1 MKKSFSR
8 KWMIYGLLLAILI
21 GGSSVSI
28 VYLRNYIV
36 DKKYEF
42 ETSAYVWNFDN
53 ITLFSSQLEERSDKI
68 LFSIVRVFNITPS
81 VGYSLKTNTPFP
93 FFYGNRKSYS
103 LWHNQRKDVW
113 NFHLDSIVPE
123 PRLKPDFT
131 INKNTIQ
138 IIISALSQ
146 DLAQTQNLLDVT
158 GEYFHTG
165 IDDKLEV
172 GFLVYRIEFV
182 FYDGTYLQLF
192 LQNGQI
198 ILDSILFRD
207 YYVSIDGSSGWYID
221 TSIPEITYRGNLTG
235 FFPQHTNAINDLI
248 KQNSP

>member
-1 MKKSFSR
+1 MKRFFSR
-8 KWMIYGLLLAILI
+8 KWMIFGLLLAILI

-42 ETSAYVWNFDN
+42 ETPAYVWNFGN

-68 LFSIVRVFNITPS
+68 LFSIVRVFNITIINDFS
-81 VGYSLKTNTPFP
+81 ISSIRFP
-93 FFYGNRKSYS
+93 FFHGNRKSYS

-113 NFHLDSIVPE
+113 NFHLDSVVPE
-123 PRLKPDFT
+123 PKLKPDFA
-131 INKNTIQ
+131 INKNSVQ
-138 IIISALSQ
+138 LIISALSQ
-146 DLAQTQNLLDVT
+146 DLAQTQNLRDVT
-158 GEYFHTG
+158 GEYFHAG
-165 IDDKLEV
+165 IEGKLEI

-198 ILDSILFRD
+198 ILDSIRFRD
-207 YYVSIDGSSGWYID
+207 YYVSIDGSSGWYTD
-221 TSIPEITYRGNLTG
+221 SSIPEITYRGNLTG

-248 KQNSP
+248 EQNSP